1 MAEGSRALQMGHR
14 GRQGRGLGEGGEG
27 HGVGGGVLGVVQ
39 EDRLR
44 AGGAGGDQHCLEV
57 LDVLHG
63 LVQNP
68 DL

>member
-1 MAEGSRALQMGHR
+1 MGHL
-14 GRQGRGLGEGGEG
+14 GRHRRGLGEGGEG
-27 HGVGGGVLGVVQ
+27 HGVGGDVLGVVQ
-39 EDRLR
+39 EDGLSAR
-44 AGGAGGDQHCLEV
+44 GAGGDQHCLEV